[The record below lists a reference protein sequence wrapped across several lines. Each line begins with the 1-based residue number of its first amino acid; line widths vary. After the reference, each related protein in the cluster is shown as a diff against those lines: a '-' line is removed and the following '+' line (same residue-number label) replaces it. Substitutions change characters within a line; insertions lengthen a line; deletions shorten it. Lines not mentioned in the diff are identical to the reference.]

1 MTENKAHPD
10 RSIINMSTAFI
21 IMSIGNSD
29 LDKMCE
35 KVIIPSLVNVDLRR
49 KTAFVLISTMR
60 VDY

>member
-1 MTENKAHPD
+1 
-10 RSIINMSTAFI
+10 MSTAFI